1 MGDGKLIGV
10 SIQEMFEQKSV
21 YSTPILSSEEA
32 LGILQKEDEEII
44 SDKTGEIEEIK
55 LEYVMIPDWTT
66 EISKPIELRPYW
78 CIIKNV
84 EEDGEQYTTADRI
97 NAITGGDLSYGEQ
110 ENNYFIKMS
119 DYRIICEFLYTGRQ
133 FGYFYGSYKKQK

>member
-10 SIQEMFEQKSV
+10 SIQEMFEEKSV

-44 SDKTGEIEEIK
+44 SDKTGEIEGIK

-97 NAITGGDLSYGEQ
+97 NAITGGDLSYGE
-110 ENNYFIKMS
+110 
-119 DYRIICEFLYTGRQ
+119 
-133 FGYFYGSYKKQK
+133 